1 MKEEWGMIKLGTG
14 SWQILNIVVLISV
27 IFGILYYVIQNFR
40 RQKRIEKKLNEI
52 VEHLKNNS
60 L

>member
-52 VEHLKNNS
+52 AEHLKK
-60 L
+60 

>member
-1 MKEEWGMIKLGTG
+1 MIKLGTG